1 MRKVLFLVA
10 ISAALCSPCVQPQE
24 PRAPAA
30 PETVGTKGIGYPTV
44 SAALEALRARTDV
57 AISSQGGWTIA
68 TDSSRKTFW
77 SFTPPGHPAHPTAVK
92 RTVVEK
98 DGAIFIE
105 MGVLCQSERVACDKL
120 MSEFQA
126 LNDTIRES
134 TQRRIR

>member
-1 MRKVLFLVA
+1 M
-10 ISAALCSPCVQPQE
+10 
-24 PRAPAA
+24 
-30 PETVGTKGIGYPTV
+30 KGIGYPTV

-57 AISSQGGWTIA
+57 AISSQGGWTIV

-98 DGAIFIE
+98 DGGIFIE

-126 LNDTIRES
+126 LNDTIRET